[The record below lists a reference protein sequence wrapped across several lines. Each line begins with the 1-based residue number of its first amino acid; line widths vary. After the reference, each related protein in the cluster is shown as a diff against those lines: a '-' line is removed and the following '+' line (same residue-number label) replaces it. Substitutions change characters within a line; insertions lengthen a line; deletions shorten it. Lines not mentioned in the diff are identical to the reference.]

1 MTISAA
7 SVRAKSLQNTGSY
20 GFAAGILL
28 FIILLCALAAPV
40 SAVLEIIPAESY
52 TESAQSG
59 NGYLTAA
66 DVEYYLSNANSTIT
80 LFYSSTCGACHKA
93 MPYIDE
99 ARAKYPNVRFNYFDN
114 MGSPSNLSLMNRFS
128 ERYGVSYPS
137 YPVVFA
143 GDITVLQGFN
153 RISGN
158 IDAVAGAMN
167 AGLIPDAAYEK
178 RHFSADA
185 AGNLTSGPTGV
196 TGITY
201 AAVILAGL
209 LDGINPCAFAVLIF
223 LLIALT
229 TAESK
234 RRVLEIGLTY
244 TLGVFLIYITAGVG
258 IIKIVALTGLSSY
271 FTLIAGVLVIA
282 AGIIEFADGVL
293 KNSPVSLSIPA
304 SKKELFAGYIRRAT
318 VPAAF
323 VLGVLVGIFELPC
336 TGGIYL
342 AVLSLLSSQVTFNE
356 GLIYLVIY
364 NLAFILPLIIIVL
377 GVTFGISPETINRIR
392 EEHKKTLRA
401 ATGILLIAMGILVIA
416 IGYI

>member
-7 SVRAKSLQNTGSY
+7 SVGAKSLQNTGSY

-40 SAVLEIIPAESY
+40 SAVIEIIPAESY
-52 TESAQSG
+52 AESVQSG

-66 DVEYYLSNANSTIT
+66 DVEYYLSNANNTIT

-93 MPYIDE
+93 MPYIDG

-153 RISGN
+153 RISDN
-158 IDAVAGAMN
+158 IEAVAGAMN

-178 RHFSADA
+178 RHFSADT
-185 AGNLTSGPTGV
+185 AGNQTSI

-201 AAVILAGL
+201 AAVVLAGL

-293 KNSPVSLSIPA
+293 KNSPVSLSIPE

>member
-1 MTISAA
+1 M
-7 SVRAKSLQNTGSY
+7 V
-20 GFAAGILL
+20 
-28 FIILLCALAAPV
+28 
-40 SAVLEIIPAESY
+40 
-52 TESAQSG
+52 
-59 NGYLTAA
+59 
-66 DVEYYLSNANSTIT
+66 
-80 LFYSSTCGACHKA
+80 
-93 MPYIDE
+93 
-99 ARAKYPNVRFNYFDN
+99 
-114 MGSPSNLSLMNRFS
+114 
-128 ERYGVSYPS
+128 
-137 YPVVFA
+137 
-143 GDITVLQGFN
+143 
-153 RISGN
+153 
-158 IDAVAGAMN
+158 
-167 AGLIPDAAYEK
+167 
-178 RHFSADA
+178 
-185 AGNLTSGPTGV
+185 
-196 TGITY
+196 
-201 AAVILAGL
+201 LAGL

-293 KNSPVSLSIPA
+293 KNSPVSLSIPE

>member
-1 MTISAA
+1 MTISVA
-7 SVRAKSLQNTGSY
+7 SVGAKSLRNIGSY
-20 GFAAGILL
+20 GFAAGILIL
-28 FIILLCALAAPV
+28 IIILCALAAPV
-40 SAVLEIIPAESY
+40 SAVIEIIPAESY
-52 TESAQSG
+52 AESVQSG

-66 DVEYYLSNANSTIT
+66 DVEYYLSNANNTIT

-153 RISGN
+153 RISDN
-158 IDAVAGAMN
+158 IEAVAGAMN

-178 RHFSADA
+178 RHFSADT
-185 AGNLTSGPTGV
+185 AGNQTSI

-201 AAVILAGL
+201 AAVVLAGL

-293 KNSPVSLSIPA
+293 KNSPVSLSIPE

-377 GVTFGISPETINRIR
+377 AVTFGISPEMINRIR
-392 EEHKKTLRA
+392 EERKKTLRA
-401 ATGILLIAMGILVIA
+401 ATGILLIAMGIFVIA
-416 IGYI
+416 LSYI

>member
-7 SVRAKSLQNTGSY
+7 SVGAKSLRNIGSY
-20 GFAAGILL
+20 GFAAGILIL
-28 FIILLCALAAPV
+28 IIILCALAAPV
-40 SAVLEIIPAESY
+40 SAVIEIIPAESY
-52 TESAQSG
+52 AESVQSG

-66 DVEYYLSNANSTIT
+66 DVEYYLSNANNTIT

-143 GDITVLQGFN
+143 GDTVVLQGFN
-153 RISGN
+153 RISDN

-167 AGLIPDAAYEK
+167 AGLMPDAAYEK

-185 AGNLTSGPTGV
+185 AGNQTSI

-201 AAVILAGL
+201 AAVVLAGL

-293 KNSPVSLSIPA
+293 KNSPVSLSIPE

-356 GLIYLVIY
+356 GFIYLVIY

-416 IGYI
+416 LSYI

>member
-7 SVRAKSLQNTGSY
+7 SVGAKSLRNIGSY
-20 GFAAGILL
+20 GFAAGILIL
-28 FIILLCALAAPV
+28 IIILCALAAPV

-52 TESAQSG
+52 AESAQSG

-143 GDITVLQGFN
+143 GDTVVLQGFN
-153 RISGN
+153 RISDN

-167 AGLIPDAAYEK
+167 AGLMPDAAYEK

-185 AGNLTSGPTGV
+185 AGNQTSI

-201 AAVILAGL
+201 AAVVLAGL

-293 KNSPVSLSIPA
+293 KNSPVSLSIPE

-356 GLIYLVIY
+356 GFIYLVIY

-416 IGYI
+416 LSYI

>member
-1 MTISAA
+1 MTISVA
-7 SVRAKSLQNTGSY
+7 SVGAKSLRNIGSY
-20 GFAAGILL
+20 GFAAGILIL
-28 FIILLCALAAPV
+28 IIILCALAAPV
-40 SAVLEIIPAESY
+40 SAVIEIIPAESY
-52 TESAQSG
+52 AESVQSG

-66 DVEYYLSNANSTIT
+66 DVEYYLSNANNTIT

-153 RISGN
+153 RISDN

-178 RHFSADA
+178 RHFSADT
-185 AGNLTSGPTGV
+185 AGNQTSI

-201 AAVILAGL
+201 AAVVLAGL

-293 KNSPVSLSIPA
+293 KNSPVSLSVPA

-377 GVTFGISPETINRIR
+377 AVTFGISPEMINRIR

-416 IGYI
+416 LSYI

>member
-1 MTISAA
+1 MTISVA
-7 SVRAKSLQNTGSY
+7 SVGAKSLRNIGSY
-20 GFAAGILL
+20 GFAAGILIL
-28 FIILLCALAAPV
+28 IIILCALAAPV
-40 SAVLEIIPAESY
+40 SAVIEIIPAESY
-52 TESAQSG
+52 AESVQSG

-66 DVEYYLSNANSTIT
+66 DVEYYLSNANNTIT

-153 RISGN
+153 RISDN
-158 IDAVAGAMN
+158 IEAVAGAMN

-178 RHFSADA
+178 RHFSADT
-185 AGNLTSGPTGV
+185 AGNQTSI

-201 AAVILAGL
+201 AAVVLAGL

-293 KNSPVSLSIPA
+293 KNSPVSLSVPA

-377 GVTFGISPETINRIR
+377 AVTFGISPEMINRIR

-416 IGYI
+416 LSYI

>member
-1 MTISAA
+1 
-7 SVRAKSLQNTGSY
+7 
-20 GFAAGILL
+20 
-28 FIILLCALAAPV
+28 
-40 SAVLEIIPAESY
+40 
-52 TESAQSG
+52 
-59 NGYLTAA
+59 
-66 DVEYYLSNANSTIT
+66 
-80 LFYSSTCGACHKA
+80 
-93 MPYIDE
+93 
-99 ARAKYPNVRFNYFDN
+99 
-114 MGSPSNLSLMNRFS
+114 

-178 RHFSADA
+178 RHFSADT
-185 AGNLTSGPTGV
+185 AGNQTSI

-201 AAVILAGL
+201 AAVVLAGL

-293 KNSPVSLSIPA
+293 KNSPVSLSIPE

-401 ATGILLIAMGILVIA
+401 ATGILLIAMGIIVIA
-416 IGYI
+416 LSYI